1 MFGIIK
7 YMKNPLANLFSLFS
21 RASPQS
27 VVGIDFG
34 SSAVK
39 VVQLKKRAGQAVL
52 ETYGAVALGP
62 YAEVEAGRAARLA
75 PAKLSEALA
84 DVLREAKVT
93 ARHCGAAVSMSA
105 SLVAAFSVP
114 HREGQDLRG
123 IIPIEARK
131 YIPTSLS
138 EVEFTWRVLPRPSAG
153 ATSVEPDAPG
163 DKTEA
168 LVTAIHRYALAR
180 LRSICSEATL
190 EPSFFEVEVFATA
203 RAAALAPDKA
213 FGIIDIGAGET
224 KISIVDEGL
233 LRDAHTVNRGG
244 QDMTL
249 ALASSLGLS
258 FAEAEARKRSS
269 GAENGVAQSSVIAR
283 VFGEAHEVFS
293 RYEAHA
299 ARAFSG
305 LVLSGGGALAN
316 GLTVEAGKMFSLPV
330 TLIDPAS
337 LLSTPAFLSPMLSRA
352 GPEFAVAIG
361 AALRRLEEAH

>member
-1 MFGIIK
+1 
-7 YMKNPLANLFSLFS
+7 MKNPLANLFSLFS
-21 RASPQS
+21 RAPSQS

-39 VVQLKKRAGQAVL
+39 VVQIKKRAGQAVL

-62 YAEVEAGRAARLA
+62 YAEVEAGRAARTT
-75 PAKLSEALA
+75 PAKLSEALS

-93 ARHCGAAVSMSA
+93 ARRCGAAISMSA

-131 YIPTSLS
+131 YIPTPLS
-138 EVEFTWRVLPRPSAG
+138 EVELNWRVLPRPSAG
-153 ATSVEPDAPG
+153 ATSVSPDAPV

-168 LVTAIHRYALAR
+168 LVTAIHRDALSR
-180 LRSICSEATL
+180 LQGVCAQAAL
-190 EPSFFEVEVFATA
+190 EPSFFEVEVFATT

-224 KISIVDEGL
+224 KIIIVDEGL

-249 ALASSLGLS
+249 ALASSLGIP
-258 FAEAEARKRSS
+258 FAEAEVRKRRS
-269 GAENGVAQSSVIAR
+269 GAENGAAQSSVIAR
-283 VFGEAHEVFS
+283 IFGEAREVFS
-293 RYEAHA
+293 RYEARA
-299 ARAFSG
+299 RRAFSG
-305 LVLSGGGALAN
+305 LVLSGGGALSS
-316 GLTVEAGKMFSLPV
+316 GLLEEVGKVFSLPV
-330 TLIDPAS
+330 TLIDPNA
-337 LLSTPAFLSPMLSRA
+337 LLSAPAFLAPMLSRV

-361 AALRRLEEAH
+361 AALRRLEETH